1 MDARLARKLVERGAI
16 RAGMEIE
23 AEHTAQDH
31 FSGAGFR
38 TTSAF
43 AVISVV
49 VNEQGLFFV
58 ARRLRD
64 STTLRI
70 PCEAVKALD
79 GMAPMRFAG
88 AFGVTSKGEDIP
100 PSKRRGR
107 PPKNE
112 MKCGRI

>member
-1 MDARLARKLVERGAI
+1 MDARLVRKLVERGAI
-16 RAGMEIE
+16 RVGTEIE

-43 AVISVV
+43 AVNSVV
-49 VNEQGLFFV
+49 VNEGGLFFV

-64 STTLRI
+64 SAILRI

-79 GMAPMRFAG
+79 GMAPTRFAS
-88 AFGVTSKGEDIP
+88 AFGVTWKGEDIP
-100 PSKRRGR
+100 PGKRRGR
-107 PPKNE
+107 PPKSE
-112 MKCGRI
+112 TG